1 MLQVLALAIV
11 EGYQL
16 DPLPKESENVTES
29 QLVANSLQA
38 NLVQN
43 ELVVGFNKRI
53 KGEQQL
59 RRRAEQKNKEL
70 QEEVEARHESTCNE
84 TTVTV

>member
-53 KGEQQL
+53 KTL
-59 RRRAEQKNKEL
+59 L
-70 QEEVEARHESTCNE
+70 
-84 TTVTV
+84 